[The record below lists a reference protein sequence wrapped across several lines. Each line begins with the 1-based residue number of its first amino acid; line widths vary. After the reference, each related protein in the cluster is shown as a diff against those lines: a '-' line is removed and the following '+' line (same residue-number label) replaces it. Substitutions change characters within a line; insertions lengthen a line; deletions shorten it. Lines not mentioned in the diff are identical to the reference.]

1 MRQDGK
7 VPMLK
12 IQLSH
17 WKNKLSNPLKRV
29 LLQTSNC
36 TVTPSNSRCPLLE
49 MNTATTIIYEIYSSE
64 GQIDNIEIKCQHHE
78 NINKDLSLEINLKVW
93 NKRSKAFI
101 ESGKWENG

>member
-1 MRQDGK
+1 
-7 VPMLK
+7 
-12 IQLSH
+12 
-17 WKNKLSNPLKRV
+17 
-29 LLQTSNC
+29 
-36 TVTPSNSRCPLLE
+36 

-101 ESGKWENG
+101 ESGK